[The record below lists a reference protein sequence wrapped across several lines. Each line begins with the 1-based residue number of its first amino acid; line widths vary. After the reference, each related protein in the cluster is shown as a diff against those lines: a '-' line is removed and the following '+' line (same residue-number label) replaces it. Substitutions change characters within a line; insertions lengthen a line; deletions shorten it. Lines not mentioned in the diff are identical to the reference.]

1 MARLFLAVL
10 LSVCPGCL
18 FSVMSGVRGM
28 PVRRMR
34 MVGRLLMT
42 SRFVM
47 FTRFGVV
54 SSSVCGVLCCL
65 LVVFR
70 SFF

>member
-1 MARLFLAVL
+1 ML
-10 LSVCPGCL
+10 LRVCPGCL
-18 FSVMSGVRGM
+18 FGVVSGVRGM
-28 PVRRMR
+28 PVRCMR

-47 FTRFGVV
+47 FAGFSVV
-54 SSSVCGVLCCL
+54 SSRMSGVLCCL

-70 SFF
+70 SFFGHMVSS